1 MSPKMIRRHAIDQ
14 SEALDVFAGAAAAG
28 VDELAALDAPDED
41 APDDDA
47 AADEELLDSDEP
59 DDPDELSL
67 DELPFDDELDALDEL
82 LEPPRLSV
90 L

>member
-1 MSPKMIRRHAIDQ
+1 MIRRHAIDQ

-28 VDELAALDAPDED
+28 VDELAALDAPDEE

-47 AADEELLDSDEP
+47 ADELLDSDEP
-59 DDPDELSL
+59 DEPDELSL
-67 DELPFDDELDALDEL
+67 DELPFDDELDAFDEL